1 MAARVMTIGIL
12 VLLTSACLAAG
23 DAHSGPGLVKDPHSL
38 KGKVEL
44 KVEDSL
50 SEDGPWLLFGIIMLA
65 GVGIPI
71 SEEIL
76 IVPAGFLIERGVLP
90 LWWTVAAAWTGV
102 VLADLIWMLLVR
114 RFAHRLLAI
123 RFFRRMFHPRRILEI
138 KYLLEKWGA
147 WVVVMGRILPAAR
160 TPVITAAG
168 LAHMPLRKFMLGEC
182 VGAAKSVAWQ
192 LCVGWLIAKGLGDSV
207 HDTHVRDAILIGA
220 GVLVLVV
227 VAWWWRRRRQKRH
240 HRPRA
245 PMRWLREACMPPEER
260 RRAQS

>member
-1 MAARVMTIGIL
+1 MRRWLPIFLIV
-12 VLLTSACLAAG
+12 VLGLTLSA
-23 DAHSGPGLVKDPHSL
+23 PGGSDLVKHPDSI
-38 KGKVEL
+38 KGKVEQ

-50 SEDGPWLLFGIIMLA
+50 ASDGPWFLFGVIMLA
-65 GVGIPI
+65 GVGLPI

-114 RFAHRLLAI
+114 RFAHRLLSI
-123 RFFRRMFHPRRILEI
+123 HFFRRMFHPRRLLEI
-138 KYLLEKWGA
+138 KYLLDKWGA
-147 WVVVMGRILPAAR
+147 GVIIMGRILPAAR

-168 LAHMPLRKFMLGEC
+168 LAHMPIGKFMLGEC

-192 LCVGWLIAKGLGDSV
+192 LGMGWLIAKGLGESV
-207 HDTHVRDAILIGA
+207 HDRHLWDAILIGA
-220 GVLVLVV
+220 GILMLIVV
-227 VAWWWRRRRQKRH
+227 VWWIRRRRKSRQQ

-245 PMRWLREACMPPEER
+245 PMRWLREACKPPMKR
-260 RRAQS
+260 VRAP